1 MREQYCER
9 VGSTRAYLRILHGL
23 FVLGMV
29 WVGHAPAYGASFD
42 CAKAKAPIEFLICD
56 SEAISNFDTELA
68 LEFSRIRN
76 QLSGQAARD
85 FIEEQ
90 RKWLARRLTECGI
103 PAQGDRP
110 DRKSSSL
117 YVCVGEMYAK
127 RISAL
132 ELQKVEDGRRIETGS
147 SEDSTLRY
155 PPYPDVW
162 GIDLP
167 MATAVFGNCINPSAQ
182 PYNLPNGDLK
192 FLVYFWEGAT
202 TSDCSR
208 GAHVRNFLVDF
219 FEQSIVEISQR
230 RAVRFEWEHR
240 AFRLRPDVQKID
252 LKFDFD
258 VTVRGSIISGTDN
271 ACFYNIRSRLAAVDA
286 IGIVTRTIY
295 NVQILDTAKE
305 NPLSQFD
312 EDADE
317 GCGSGQPPGNYFSS
331 RVLNSYFFIAK
342 LRDETLVAW
351 SWDAPAIFRFGPDL
365 QPQFRSKQGIFWLG
379 EDIIAELEARGIRNN
394 VVSEHDALL
403 THLES
408 LRGKR

>member
-1 MREQYCER
+1 VRDQYCER
-9 VGSTRAYLRILHGL
+9 LGSTRDYLRILLGL
-23 FVLGMV
+23 FVMGMV
-29 WVGHAPAYGASFD
+29 WGGHTPVYGASFD

-56 SEAISNFDTELA
+56 SEAISAFDIELA

-85 FIEEQ
+85 FADEQ
-90 RKWLARRLTECGI
+90 RKWQGRRLTECGI

-110 DRKSSSL
+110 DRKSSRL
-117 YVCVGEMYAK
+117 YACVGEMYAK

-132 ELQKVEDGRRIETGS
+132 ELQKVEEGRRIDIGPTE
-147 SEDSTLRY
+147 ESTLRY

-167 MATAVFGNCINPSAQ
+167 MVAAAFGNCINPSAQ
-182 PYNLPNGDLK
+182 PYHFPNGDLK
-192 FLVYFWEGAT
+192 FLVYFWEGAA

-219 FEQSIVEISQR
+219 FKQSIVEISQR

-240 AFRLRPDVQKID
+240 AFRLVPEVPRND
-252 LKFDFD
+252 LKFDFE
-258 VTVRGSIISGTDN
+258 VTIRGGYIPEADN
-271 ACFYNIRSRLAAVDA
+271 ACFYNIQSRLVAVDA
-286 IGIVTRTIY
+286 TGTVTKAIY
-295 NVQILDTAKE
+295 NLQILDTAKE

-312 EDADE
+312 EDPDE
-317 GCGSGQPPGNYFSS
+317 GCGPKQPPGRYFSS
-331 RVLNSYFFIAK
+331 RVLNSLFFIAK
-342 LRDETLVAW
+342 LRDESLVAW
-351 SWDAPAIFRFGPDL
+351 SWDAPAIFRFRPDL

-379 EDIIAELEARGIRNN
+379 EDVIAELEARSIRSD

-403 THLES
+403 AHLES
-408 LRGKR
+408 LLGKR

>member
-9 VGSTRAYLRILHGL
+9 VGSTRAYLRILLGL

-29 WVGHAPAYGASFD
+29 WVGHTPVYGASFD

-68 LEFSRIRN
+68 LEFSRIRD

-110 DRKSSSL
+110 DRESSSL
-117 YVCVGEMYAK
+117 YACVGEMYAK

-240 AFRLRPDVQKID
+240 AFLLRPDVQKID

-258 VTVRGSIISGTDN
+258 VTVRGSRISGTDN

-295 NVQILDTAKE
+295 NVQILDTAR
-305 NPLSQFD
+305 
-312 EDADE
+312 A
-317 GCGSGQPPGNYFSS
+317 
-331 RVLNSYFFIAK
+331 
-342 LRDETLVAW
+342 
-351 SWDAPAIFRFGPDL
+351 
-365 QPQFRSKQGIFWLG
+365 
-379 EDIIAELEARGIRNN
+379 
-394 VVSEHDALL
+394 
-403 THLES
+403 
-408 LRGKR
+408 